1 MSKEI
6 FMPKYG
12 ATMESGEVSQWLVK
26 VGDTVKKGD
35 PVAEI
40 SSEKLTNTLESL
52 EDGVIAELLVEE
64 GDDVPVGAPIIRLK

>member
-6 FMPKYG
+6 CMPKYG
-12 ATMESGEVSQWLVK
+12 ATMESGEVSEWLIK
-26 VGDTVKKGD
+26 VGDEIKKGD

-52 EDGVIAELLVEE
+52 EDGVVEELLVDE
-64 GDDVPVGAPIIRLK
+64 GDDVLVGAPIIKLK